1 MANIAQRRD
10 PTDELY
16 PLEDRNPFRIGL
28 LSMDPQD
35 FADQAELTAGVLPR
49 RLQVQS
55 GN

>member
-1 MANIAQRRD
+1 MAHIAQRQD

-16 PLEDRNPFRIGL
+16 PLEDRNPFRFGL

-35 FADQAELTAGVLPR
+35 FADNAELEAGVLPR
-49 RLQVQS
+49 RLQGQS